1 MRVHT
6 FAAALTMASVFAT
19 TSLAQSTSSSVVP
32 TTGVSS
38 ACSSFLTTLNNDTEI
53 QTCTAPLL
61 SATQF
66 YANATSAAKNSTTAT
81 TSSSANA
88 LTSSLEKLCATNTGC
103 NSGLIRQR
111 LSQFWTACDSEIRA
125 KNADVLAIYD
135 VLYLLNPFHE
145 AVCTRD
151 DSKNYCVLNI
161 ASDTASQNSTT
172 KRSLFDE
179 DGQLHKRQA
188 VTSESLNGTSLGSS
202 NIAFLFLKSTSDKS
216 VLCSSCAKNVMASYI
231 SFETSIPYAIGLA
244 NSNILGNQA
253 GLYKSMQDTCGASFT
268 TAVNTVAGT
277 TAFASVSGSLVSS
290 SVQMAATL
298 IMASIAAITLSL

>member
-1 MRVHT
+1 MRTHT
-6 FAAALTMASVFAT
+6 FAAALAMASVFAS
-19 TSLAQSTSSSVVP
+19 TSLAQSTSSSIIP

-38 ACSSFLTTLNNDTEI
+38 GCSSFLTTLNNDTAI

-66 YANATSAAKNSTTAT
+66 YANATSAAKNSTAANT
-81 TSSSANA
+81 TSSATA
-88 LTSSLEKLCATNTGC
+88 LSSSLEKLCATNTGC
-103 NSGLIRQR
+103 DSGLIRQL

-151 DSKNYCVLNI
+151 DSNNYCVLNI
-161 ASDTASQNSTT
+161 ASDSASQNSTT
-172 KRSLFDE
+172 KRSLSTE
-179 DGQLHKRQA
+179 EGQLHRRQA
-188 VTSESLNGTSLGSS
+188 VASENLNGTSLGSS
-202 NIAFLFLKSTSDKS
+202 NIAFLFLKTISDKA

-253 GLYKSMQDTCGASFT
+253 ALYKAMQDTCGADFT

-277 TAFASVSGSLVSS
+277 TAFASVSGSVVSS

-298 IMASIAAITLSL
+298 IMASIAAVALSL